1 MQNIGSY
8 LPPCYPQASVLA
20 VNRFPNSF
28 IHSFIYSL
36 PPCPVLDSSL
46 EELAQKL
53 YLLPDLGREQETGS
67 GIVTAEGTRDLDTN
81 QGSQLSLINRN

>member
-20 VNRFPNSF
+20 VNRFPHSF

-46 EELAQKL
+46 EELAQRL
-53 YLLPDLGREQETGS
+53 YLLPDLGREQETGQEMS
-67 GIVTAEGTRDLDTN
+67 QQKALVILIPTRVP
-81 QGSQLSLINRN
+81 SFP